1 MTKNWQRQIWMLPPL
16 SPLSFSL
23 VDCSVAMRD
32 LAYHV
37 LWWLLLLLF
46 WLDVATAAPD
56 DLGLEKFR
64 FAAISSVALLFGS
77 IFNDQDSDSD
87 EDKQQ
92 VRRGPRD
99 KPRDHVRCTM
109 GSIFH
114 ERGPYYVRRAY
125 RICQKKL
132 FGICM
137 SC

>member
-1 MTKNWQRQIWMLPPL
+1 MTKNWQWQIWMLPPL
-16 SPLSFSL
+16 SPLSLSL

-32 LAYHV
+32 LAYHDV

-46 WLDVATAAPD
+46 WFDVATAAPD
-56 DLGLEKFR
+56 DLGLKKFR
-64 FAAISSVALLFGS
+64 FAAISLVALLFGS

-99 KPRDHVRCTM
+99 KPRDRVRRTM
-109 GSIFH
+109 GSIFR

-125 RICQKKL
+125 RMLEEAFWDLQP
-132 FGICM
+132 
-137 SC
+137 